1 MNLKEKVYLAGGMKS
16 GWQDKIIQQFENKF
30 TFLNPRDHHLNISEQ
45 YTIWDLHYVNKADII
60 LAYMEKDN
68 PSGYGL
74 TLEVGYAKALNKTI
88 ILIDERSAIDTSFAN
103 RFKIVRESSNVVFN
117 NLNDGLA
124 FFERFSIYSV

>member
-16 GWQDKIIQQFENKF
+16 GWQDKVIQQFEDKF
-30 TFLNPRDHHLNISEQ
+30 IFLNPRDHQLNISEQ
-45 YTIWDLHYVNKADII
+45 YTTWDLHYVEKADII
-60 LAYMEKDN
+60 LAYMENDN

-88 ILIDERSAIDTSFAN
+88 ILIDERSATDSSFAN

-117 NLNDGLA
+117 NLKDGLA
-124 FFERFSIYSV
+124 FFERFSVYSI